1 VWLEKVFKMNT
12 FFEKEVAGM
21 GVAGEWGEGGLA

>member
-1 VWLEKVFKMNT
+1 MNT

-21 GVAGEWGEGGLA
+21 GVAGHKGSNIMTWASETG